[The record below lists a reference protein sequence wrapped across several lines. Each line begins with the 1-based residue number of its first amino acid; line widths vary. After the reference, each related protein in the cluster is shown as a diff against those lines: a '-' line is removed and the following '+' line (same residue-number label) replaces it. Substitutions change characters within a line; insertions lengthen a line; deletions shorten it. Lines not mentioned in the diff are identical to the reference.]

1 MRIILFG
8 PPGCGKGTQATF
20 ISESL
25 SIPHLSTGDMLRSA
39 VSSKSEIGL
48 KAKNIMESGGLVSD
62 QIVLSI
68 VEERIAKHDCEKGF
82 ILDGFPRTVNQA
94 EKLDYLL
101 GTNHKLDYVLRIKV
115 DEEEIIKR
123 LIDRAREDD
132 KPDILLIDGGKTQL
146 NFTNKILKDFGVE
159 NILVLAIAKGKGRI
173 RAMETIYTNDGI
185 LEIDTNSDSFKLL
198 NELRDESHRFAITAS
213 RKKIRKTNNYSIL
226 DSIKGIGPVTKKN
239 LLRKFK
245 SLKAIKEAS
254 IGELMTL
261 KNINETMAKEIK
273 KIL

>member
-1 MRIILFG
+1 LRIILFG

-39 VSSKSEIGL
+39 VSSGSEIGL

-68 VEERIAKHDCEKGF
+68 VEERIAKDDCEKGF

-94 EKLDYLL
+94 EKLDLL
-101 GTNHKLDYVLRIKV
+101 LSTNNKLDYVLRIKV

-132 KPDILLIDGGKTQL
+132 KPDIIKNRFKTYNLETQPLIPFYEERKILFNIDGMQ
-146 NFTNKILKDFGVE
+146 
-159 NILVLAIAKGKGRI
+159 
-173 RAMETIYTNDGI
+173 
-185 LEIDTNSDSFKLL
+185 EIEKVSED
-198 NELRDESHRFAITAS
+198 
-213 RKKIRKTNNYSIL
+213 
-226 DSIKGIGPVTKKN
+226 
-239 LLRKFK
+239 
-245 SLKAIKEAS
+245 
-254 IGELMTL
+254 
-261 KNINETMAKEIK
+261 IK
-273 KIL
+273 KVIGVI

>member
-20 ISESL
+20 ISEYL

-39 VSSKSEIGL
+39 VSSGSEIGL

-68 VEERIAKHDCEKGF
+68 VEERIAKDDCEKGF

-94 EKLDYLL
+94 EKLDLL
-101 GTNHKLDYVLRIKV
+101 LSTNNKLDYVLRIKV

-132 KPDILLIDGGKTQL
+132 KPDIIKNRFKTYNSETEPLIPFYEERKILFNIDGMQ
-146 NFTNKILKDFGVE
+146 
-159 NILVLAIAKGKGRI
+159 
-173 RAMETIYTNDGI
+173 
-185 LEIDTNSDSFKLL
+185 EIEKVSED
-198 NELRDESHRFAITAS
+198 
-213 RKKIRKTNNYSIL
+213 
-226 DSIKGIGPVTKKN
+226 
-239 LLRKFK
+239 
-245 SLKAIKEAS
+245 
-254 IGELMTL
+254 
-261 KNINETMAKEIK
+261 IK
-273 KIL
+273 KVIGVIWILTCMIAWL

>member
-39 VSSKSEIGL
+39 VSSGSEIGL

-94 EKLDYLL
+94 EKLDSLL
-101 GTNHKLDYVLRIKV
+101 SNSNKLDYVLRIKV

-123 LIDRAREDD
+123 LIDRAREDE
-132 KPDILLIDGGKTQL
+132 KPDIIKNRFKTYNSETQPLIPFYEKRKILFNIDGMQ
-146 NFTNKILKDFGVE
+146 
-159 NILVLAIAKGKGRI
+159 
-173 RAMETIYTNDGI
+173 
-185 LEIDTNSDSFKLL
+185 EIEKVSD
-198 NELRDESHRFAITAS
+198 D
-213 RKKIRKTNNYSIL
+213 
-226 DSIKGIGPVTKKN
+226 
-239 LLRKFK
+239 
-245 SLKAIKEAS
+245 
-254 IGELMTL
+254 
-261 KNINETMAKEIK
+261 IK
-273 KIL
+273 KVIGVI

>member
-39 VSSKSEIGL
+39 VSSGSDIGL

-68 VEERIAKHDCEKGF
+68 VEERIAKDDCEKGF

-94 EKLDYLL
+94 EKLDLL
-101 GTNHKLDYVLRIKV
+101 LSTNNKLDYVLRIKV

-132 KPDILLIDGGKTQL
+132 KPDIIKNRFKTYNSETQPLIPFYEERKILFNIDGMQ
-146 NFTNKILKDFGVE
+146 
-159 NILVLAIAKGKGRI
+159 
-173 RAMETIYTNDGI
+173 
-185 LEIDTNSDSFKLL
+185 EIEKVSED
-198 NELRDESHRFAITAS
+198 
-213 RKKIRKTNNYSIL
+213 
-226 DSIKGIGPVTKKN
+226 
-239 LLRKFK
+239 
-245 SLKAIKEAS
+245 
-254 IGELMTL
+254 
-261 KNINETMAKEIK
+261 IK
-273 KIL
+273 KVIGVI

>member
-39 VSSKSEIGL
+39 VSSGSEIGL

-68 VEERIAKHDCEKGF
+68 VEERIAKDDCKKGF

-94 EKLDYLL
+94 EKLDLL
-101 GTNHKLDYVLRIKV
+101 LSTNNKLDYVLRIKV

-132 KPDILLIDGGKTQL
+132 KPDIIKNRFKTYNLETQPLIPFYEERKILFNIDGMQ
-146 NFTNKILKDFGVE
+146 
-159 NILVLAIAKGKGRI
+159 
-173 RAMETIYTNDGI
+173 
-185 LEIDTNSDSFKLL
+185 EIEKVSED
-198 NELRDESHRFAITAS
+198 
-213 RKKIRKTNNYSIL
+213 
-226 DSIKGIGPVTKKN
+226 
-239 LLRKFK
+239 
-245 SLKAIKEAS
+245 
-254 IGELMTL
+254 
-261 KNINETMAKEIK
+261 IK
-273 KIL
+273 KVLGVI

>member
-39 VSSKSEIGL
+39 VSSGSEIGL

-68 VEERIAKHDCEKGF
+68 VEERIAKEDCEKGF

-94 EKLDYLL
+94 EKLDLL
-101 GTNHKLDYVLRIKV
+101 LSTNNKLDYVLRIKV

-132 KPDILLIDGGKTQL
+132 KPDIIKNRFKTYNSETQPLIPFYEERKILFNIDGMQ
-146 NFTNKILKDFGVE
+146 
-159 NILVLAIAKGKGRI
+159 
-173 RAMETIYTNDGI
+173 
-185 LEIDTNSDSFKLL
+185 EIEKVSED
-198 NELRDESHRFAITAS
+198 
-213 RKKIRKTNNYSIL
+213 
-226 DSIKGIGPVTKKN
+226 
-239 LLRKFK
+239 
-245 SLKAIKEAS
+245 
-254 IGELMTL
+254 
-261 KNINETMAKEIK
+261 IK
-273 KIL
+273 KVIGAI

>member
-25 SIPHLSTGDMLRSA
+25 SIPHLSTGEMLRSA
-39 VSSKSEIGL
+39 VSSGSEIGL

-94 EKLDYLL
+94 EKLDLL
-101 GTNHKLDYVLRIKV
+101 LSTNQELDCVLNIKV

-123 LIDRAREDD
+123 LIDRSREDD
-132 KPDILLIDGGKTQL
+132 KPDIIKNRFKTYNLETQPLIPFYEKR
-146 NFTNKILKDFGVE
+146 KILF
-159 NILVLAIAKGKGRI
+159 
-173 RAMETIYTNDGI
+173 
-185 LEIDTNSDSFKLL
+185 
-198 NELRDESHRFAITAS
+198 
-213 RKKIRKTNNYSIL
+213 
-226 DSIKGIGPVTKKN
+226 
-239 LLRKFK
+239 
-245 SLKAIKEAS
+245 
-254 IGELMTL
+254 
-261 KNINETMAKEIK
+261 NINGVQEIEKVSDDIK
-273 KIL
+273 KVIGVI

>member
-39 VSSKSEIGL
+39 VSSGSEIGL

-68 VEERIAKHDCEKGF
+68 VEERIAKEDCEKGF

-94 EKLDYLL
+94 EKLDLL
-101 GTNHKLDYVLRIKV
+101 LSTNNKLDYVLRIKV

-132 KPDILLIDGGKTQL
+132 KPDIIKNRFKTYNSETQPLIPFYEERKILFNIDGMQ
-146 NFTNKILKDFGVE
+146 
-159 NILVLAIAKGKGRI
+159 
-173 RAMETIYTNDGI
+173 
-185 LEIDTNSDSFKLL
+185 EIEKVSED
-198 NELRDESHRFAITAS
+198 
-213 RKKIRKTNNYSIL
+213 
-226 DSIKGIGPVTKKN
+226 
-239 LLRKFK
+239 
-245 SLKAIKEAS
+245 
-254 IGELMTL
+254 
-261 KNINETMAKEIK
+261 IK
-273 KIL
+273 KVIGVI

>member
-8 PPGCGKGTQATF
+8 PPGCGKGTQANF

-39 VSSKSEIGL
+39 VSSGSEIGL

-94 EKLDYLL
+94 EKLDLL
-101 GTNHKLDYVLRIKV
+101 LSTSHELDCVLRIKV

-123 LIDRAREDD
+123 LIDRGRNDD
-132 KPDILLIDGGKTQL
+132 KTEIIKNRFKAYNAETQPLIPFYETRGILFNIDGMQV
-146 NFTNKILKDFGVE
+146 VE
-159 NILVLAIAKGKGRI
+159 KV
-173 RAMETIYTNDGI
+173 
-185 LEIDTNSDSFKLL
+185 S
-198 NELRDESHRFAITAS
+198 
-213 RKKIRKTNNYSIL
+213 
-226 DSIKGIGPVTKKN
+226 V
-239 LLRKFK
+239 
-245 SLKAIKEAS
+245 
-254 IGELMTL
+254 
-261 KNINETMAKEIK
+261 EIK
-273 KIL
+273 KVLSEF

>member
-39 VSSKSEIGL
+39 VSSGSEIGL

-68 VEERIAKHDCEKGF
+68 VEERIAKDDCEKGF

-94 EKLDYLL
+94 EKLDLL
-101 GTNHKLDYVLRIKV
+101 LSTNNKLDYVLRIKV

-132 KPDILLIDGGKTQL
+132 KPDIIKNRFKTYNSETQPLIP
-146 NFTNKILKDFGVE
+146 FYEERKILF
-159 NILVLAIAKGKGRI
+159 
-173 RAMETIYTNDGI
+173 
-185 LEIDTNSDSFKLL
+185 
-198 NELRDESHRFAITAS
+198 
-213 RKKIRKTNNYSIL
+213 
-226 DSIKGIGPVTKKN
+226 
-239 LLRKFK
+239 
-245 SLKAIKEAS
+245 
-254 IGELMTL
+254 
-261 KNINETMAKEIK
+261 NINGMQEIEKVSEDIK
-273 KIL
+273 KVIGAI